1 MQATVGAKHIKVGE
15 RVVVNGTKVGTLR
28 FLGTTDF
35 AAGEWAGVE
44 LVDAIGKNDGS
55 VGGKR

>member
-1 MQATVGAKHIKVGE
+1 MGAKHIKCGD
-15 RVVVNGTKVGTLR
+15 RVVVNGAKAGTLR

-44 LVDAIGKNDGS
+44 LSEPIGKNDGS